1 MGHFK
6 HAAVF
11 AAGLAALFAAAP
23 VLAAALSPSLQSF
36 GASRAMSAYELSAPG
51 LSGGAVQ
58 PIVAASL
65 SGSALTFAGASSFAN
80 SALLAPNLALDT
92 GAGLDIAAR
101 FTNYG
106 TAASPFLSAVTAPY
120 LALANGGNYSGVTY
134 VPYDNLRLRAGVA
147 TSNERLD
154 RFHFDASAPTGPLA
168 LTYDAS
174 QSQSLLGGL
183 SMDISSA
190 LGLDVTGIVSQR
202 SGLPLGL
209 DVTGI
214 VSQRSGLPLG
224 LAGPNIAQRSST
236 GALNVSAHADV
247 GKGWVTTAS
256 FSEGMTQLDPR
267 GSFAGSSTLHEQSYS
282 IAIAKHGVFGDD
294 ALGVSFSRPAPSLA
308 GTFSSLTSAG
318 DMPLVIAQS
327 APLTHVQETDFQ
339 LGYVTNFLDGA
350 VALQTNAA
358 YQTNAQGQRGATS
371 VSLLSRAKIK
381 F

>member
-1 MGHFK
+1 MGNFK
-6 HAAVF
+6 HAAVL
-11 AAGLAALFAAAP
+11 AAGLAAVCAAAP
-23 VLAAALSPSLQSF
+23 VLAAAPSPSLQSF
-36 GASRAMSAYELSAPG
+36 GAARAISAYELSAPA

-65 SGSALTFAGASSFAN
+65 SGSMLSFAGASSFAT
-80 SALLAPNLALDT
+80 SALLAPNLALDA
-92 GAGLDIAAR
+92 GANIDIAAR

-106 TAASPFLSAVTAPY
+106 TAASPFLSAVSAPY
-120 LALANGGNYSGVTY
+120 LALANGGSYSGVTF
-134 VPYDNLRLRAGVA
+134 VPYDNLRLRAGIA

-154 RFHFDASAPTGPLA
+154 RFHFDAAAPTGPLA

-174 QSQSLLGGL
+174 QSQSLLGGMSL
-183 SMDISSA
+183 DVSSA
-190 LGLDVTGIVSQR
+190 LGLDLTAIASQR
-202 SGLPLGL
+202 SGM
-209 DVTGI
+209 
-214 VSQRSGLPLG
+214 PLG
-224 LAGPNIAQRSST
+224 LANPNISQHSST
-236 GALNVSAHADV
+236 GALSVAAHVDV

-267 GSFAGSSTLHEQSYS
+267 GSLASSGGTLHEQSYS
-282 IAIAKHGVFGDD
+282 FAIAKHGVFGND
-294 ALGVSFSRPAPSLA
+294 ALGVAFSAPAPSLA

-318 DMPLVIAQS
+318 DMPLVIAQG
-327 APLTHVQETDFQ
+327 APLTHVQETDIQ

-358 YQTNAQGQRGATS
+358 YQTNAQGQRGATA

>member
-23 VLAAALSPSLQSF
+23 VLAAAPSPSLQSF

-209 DVTGI
+209 G
-214 VSQRSGLPLG
+214 
-224 LAGPNIAQRSST
+224 GPNIAQRSST

-267 GSFAGSSTLHEQSYS
+267 GSFAGSGTLHEQSYS

>member
-1 MGHFK
+1 
-6 HAAVF
+6 
-11 AAGLAALFAAAP
+11 
-23 VLAAALSPSLQSF
+23 
-36 GASRAMSAYELSAPG
+36 MSAYELSAPA

-58 PIVAASL
+58 TTVAASL
-65 SGSALTFAGASSFAN
+65 SGSALARTGASSFAT
-80 SALLAPNLALDT
+80 SALLAPNLALDGGT
-92 GAGLDIAAR
+92 HLDIAAR

-106 TAASPFLSAVTAPY
+106 ATASPLLSAVTAPY
-120 LALANGGNYSGVTY
+120 LALANGGSYSGITF
-134 VPYDNLRLRAGVA
+134 VPTDNLRLRAGVA

-183 SMDISSA
+183 SLDVTSA
-190 LGLDVTGIVSQR
+190 LGLDVTAIASQR
-202 SGLPLGL
+202 SGM
-209 DVTGI
+209 
-214 VSQRSGLPLG
+214 PLG
-224 LAGPNIAQRSST
+224 LANPNISPRAST
-236 GALNVSAHADV
+236 GAFNISAHADV

-267 GSFAGSSTLHEQSYS
+267 GSFAGSGGTLHEQSYS
-282 IAIAKHGVFGDD
+282 FAIAKHGVFGDD
-294 ALGVSFSRPAPSLA
+294 ALGVAFSVPAPSLA

-318 DMPLVIAQS
+318 DMPLVIAQG
-327 APLTHVQETDFQ
+327 APLSRVQETDIQ

-358 YQTNAQGQRGATS
+358 YQTNAQGQRGATA